1 MDANNSAI
9 SDGDLRAEI
18 EKLESSARQ
27 YQQEVSYS
35 LTWPHRLL
43 SCPFAF
49 HPYGQVLNH
58 GMLSVS
64 Y

>member
-27 YQQEVSYS
+27 YQQEVSCS
-35 LTWPHRLL
+35 LTWPYRLL
-43 SCPFAF
+43 SYPFAF
-49 HPYGQVLNH
+49 QPCGQDLSH